1 MKRSRAAEALD
12 DGEEAVEVDVAFD
25 GGSVFGQV
33 QKLRL
38 AEGVLVYEGRRQ
50 VLSVDRIRQARCKVV
65 VAWKLGDAAENVMKR
80 REAREFPLHCPR
92 RECHTHL

>member
-1 MKRSRAAEALD
+1 M
-12 DGEEAVEVDVAFD
+12 
-25 GGSVFGQV
+25 
-33 QKLRL
+33 
-38 AEGVLVYEGRRQ
+38 YEGRRQ

-80 REAREFPLHCPR
+80 REAREFPLYCPR